1 MAKKPFTQIPTWE
14 GWECFST
21 INTNELYK
29 NVQWQYMM
37 VLSGG
42 RLALRLQD
50 RVPAVKTAIFLE
62 FLVPAF
68 RTEYALLPLIFK
80 AVLYV
85 HGY

>member
-1 MAKKPFTQIPTWE
+1 
-14 GWECFST
+14 
-21 INTNELYK
+21 
-29 NVQWQYMM
+29 MM

-68 RTEYALLPLIFK
+68 RTEYARLPLIFK
-80 AVLYV
+80 AVLLYV